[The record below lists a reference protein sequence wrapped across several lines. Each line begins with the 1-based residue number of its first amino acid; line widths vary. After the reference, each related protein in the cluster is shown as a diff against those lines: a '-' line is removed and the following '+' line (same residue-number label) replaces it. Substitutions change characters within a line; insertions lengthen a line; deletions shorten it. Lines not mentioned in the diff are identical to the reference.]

1 MRVEET
7 IYIDAPCE
15 AVWDLITDPDTYTS
29 ILTGITRFEVEGPKQ
44 RGLGARYAMRMAVGS
59 AEVGGLVEVVEFDS
73 PRDMA
78 WTNVTGLDHRVR
90 WRLRERDDGTTR
102 VTFRLSYQSPGNVLG
117 TVADYVSAPM
127 VDRNLRES
135 LENLKAEIEGDG
147 MGENESPGLLEK
159 ARLLVGQGAHT
170 VKTLADAGLIKPERP
185 DKTIRALLQIQ
196 RWGYTPAA
204 GYAANASRYPGEDA
218 IIDELG
224 HLTFA
229 EVHDRTNRLA
239 NAWSDA
245 GIVEG
250 DSIGIMCRNHRYFI
264 EAVVAA
270 SKMGVNC
277 LLLNTAFAGPQL
289 AEVVQREKPVALVY
303 DEEFTEL
310 LEEAGKRRKRFIGW
324 HDPEATE
331 DKRTDPVL
339 EDLIQNGDPDEPVP
353 PDETG
358 RVVILTSGTT
368 GTPKGASRKQP
379 ETIGPAVAL
388 LSRIPL
394 KAREKTFIVAPLFH
408 SWGFAHFTLGLMLG
422 STYILKR
429 KFDPENTLST
439 IAEHQAQSA
448 PMVPVMVQRIMQL
461 PEETRRKYDTSS
473 LRSIPLSGSALP
485 GELAIKFMDEFGD
498 VLYNLYG
505 STEVAWATFATPE
518 DLRAAPGTAGP
529 PPRGTV
535 LRIYDEDG
543 NELPKGETG
552 RIFVGNEMLF
562 EGYTGGGNKDVVDGL
577 MSTGDVGYLDDDGR
591 LHVSGRDDDMI
602 VSGGENV
609 FPREVEDLISKMD
622 GVQEVAVIGVED
634 EEFGQRLKA
643 FVSKKGAKPTE
654 DDIKAKVKSDLARYK
669 VPKEVEFLDELPRN
683 ATGKVLKKELK
694 EREEGENGSDGDG
707 GTPAGKKS
715 GGSRKK
721 AAAKK
726 G

>member
-1 MRVEET
+1 
-7 IYIDAPCE
+7 
-15 AVWDLITDPDTYTS
+15 
-29 ILTGITRFEVEGPKQ
+29 
-44 RGLGARYAMRMAVGS
+44 
-59 AEVGGLVEVVEFDS
+59 
-73 PRDMA
+73 
-78 WTNVTGLDHRVR
+78 
-90 WRLRERDDGTTR
+90 
-102 VTFRLSYQSPGNVLG
+102 
-117 TVADYVSAPM
+117 
-127 VDRNLRES
+127 
-135 LENLKAEIEGDG
+135 
-147 MGENESPGLLEK
+147 
-159 ARLLVGQGAHT
+159 
-170 VKTLADAGLIKPERP
+170 
-185 DKTIRALLQIQ
+185 
-196 RWGYTPAA
+196 
-204 GYAANASRYPGEDA
+204 
-218 IIDELG
+218 
-224 HLTFA
+224 
-229 EVHDRTNRLA
+229 VHDRTNRLA

-264 EAVVAA
+264 ESVVAA

-289 AEVVQREKPVALVY
+289 AEVVQREKPVALIY

-324 HDPEATE
+324 HDPEAAE
-331 DKRTDPVL
+331 GKRTDPVL
-339 EDLIQNGDPDEPVP
+339 EDLIQEGDPDQPVP
-353 PDETG
+353 PAETG

-422 STYILKR
+422 STYVLKR

-439 IAEHQAQSA
+439 IAEHQVPSA

-485 GELAIKFMDEFGD
+485 GELAIQFMDEFGD

-505 STEVAWATFATPE
+505 STEVAWATIATPE
-518 DLRAAPGTAGP
+518 DLRQAPGTAGP
-529 PPRGTV
+529 PPRGTI
-535 LRIYDEDG
+535 LKIYDEDG
-543 NELPKGETG
+543 KELPQGETG

-562 EGYTGGGNKDVVDGL
+562 EGYTGGGNKDVIDGL
-577 MSTGDVGYLDDDGR
+577 MSSGDVGYLDEDGR

-622 GVQEVAVIGVED
+622 GVNEVAVIGVED
-634 EEFGQRLKA
+634 DEFGQRLKA
-643 FVSKKGAKPTE
+643 FVSKKGQKPTE

-694 EREEGENGSDGDG
+694 EREEGEESNG
-707 GTPAGKKS
+707 

-721 AAAKK
+721 KTAKK